1 MDKQFA
7 FAIVVIVLFGT
18 LGAKVCLINRKNIF
32 ISEVMIGRPLGV
44 VWTFLSEPGKYA
56 RLYPNWIK
64 TIELVGG
71 DTYKVEDRFGGSNSI
86 AVIRNKEFGVIDLPA
101 PSLDIL
107 GLSKRNLSHWDLK
120 CFELVQGIGSPS
132 WSFSMKDNIPKM
144 FCNRKGV
151 VLPLCKS

>member
-1 MDKQFA
+1 MAMDKQFA

-86 AVIRNKEFGVIDLPA
+86 AVIRNKEFGVIDLHIGNETSRLRLFA
-101 PSLDIL
+101 EGDNQTLAVHVARRWGRHKRS
-107 GLSKRNLSHWDLK
+107 GLVLS
-120 CFELVQGIGSPS
+120 QT
-132 WSFSMKDNIPKM
+132 N
-144 FCNRKGV
+144 N
-151 VLPLCKS
+151 